1 MKRNHIIETIIDS
14 ELITPGSAVVVGVSG
29 GPDSLCLLHAL
40 VSIADMFDL
49 IIVPVH
55 VNHKLRPEADDEAA
69 HIEDICER
77 MDLDIELFEA
87 SCSELSEEAGI
98 STEEA
103 GRIIR
108 YEIFDEV
115 ALGLEEEGIPGEKI
129 MIALAHN
136 ADDQAETVLF
146 RLLRGTGPHGLAGI
160 PAVRMSEAGYL
171 IVRPL
176 LSVERK
182 EIEEYISE
190 NRLRPNIDSSNSDN
204 KYARNRIRNE
214 LIPYLE
220 KNYNPKIREHLR
232 RYARLAYMDDM
243 LLREIALSEYA
254 DDISFDDERDR
265 AVLDLTKAKDN
276 PPSVNSRIVRMML
289 EVLGLESNAT
299 YEIVNSIT
307 DLMYSDHPS
316 AGIDLPLGLRAY
328 REYDTLVFSGEEE
341 MFRPDESI
349 EIWPQVVLAREFE
362 PDEDRPYAAFD
373 FDSFSADHP
382 GSIGE
387 IVLRTRLEGDYL
399 PMKSGSKKVQDLM
412 VDCKVSRN
420 ARDSML
426 MAAIGSEVLWILP
439 SPHFTSEREREKG
452 RFSQKY
458 QISDTT
464 ERVLL
469 IELGDTM

>member
-1 MKRNHIIETIIDS
+1 MKRNRIIETIIDS
-14 ELITPGSAVVVGVSG
+14 ELIMPSSAVVVGVSG

-40 VSIADMFDL
+40 VSIADIYDL

-55 VNHKLRPEADDEAA
+55 VNHRLRPEADDEAA

-87 SCSELSEEAGI
+87 SCSELAEEEGI
-98 STEEA
+98 SVEEA

-115 ALGLEEEGIPGEKI
+115 ALGLEDEGIPREKI
-129 MIALAHN
+129 VIALAHN

-146 RLLRGTGPHGLAGI
+146 RLIRGTGPHGLGGI
-160 PAVRMSEAGYL
+160 PVVRMSAAGYL

-182 EIEEYISE
+182 EIEEYIKD
-190 NRLRPNIDSSNSDN
+190 NRLRPNIDPSNRDN
-204 KYARNRIRNE
+204 RYARNRIRNE

-220 KNYNPKIREHLR
+220 KNYNPKIKEHLR
-232 RYARLAYMDDM
+232 RYAKLAYMDDL
-243 LLREIALSEYA
+243 LLREIAMNEYG
-254 DDISFDDERDR
+254 DDISLDDGSGR
-265 AVLDLTKAKDN
+265 AVLGLSKVNEN
-276 PPSVNSRIVRMML
+276 PSSVNSRIVSMML
-289 EVLGLESNAT
+289 ELLGLESNAT
-299 YEIVNSIT
+299 YENVNAIME
-307 DLMYSDHPS
+307 LMYSEHPS
-316 AGIDLPLGLRAY
+316 AGIDLPGGIRAF
-328 REYDTLVFSGEEE
+328 RDYDRLVFSDEEE
-341 MFRPDESI
+341 IYRPDESI
-349 EIWPQVVLAREFE
+349 GIWPRVILAREFE
-362 PDEDRPYAAFD
+362 PDEDQPYAAFD
-373 FDSFSADHP
+373 FDRFSEEHP

-399 PMKSGSKKVQDLM
+399 PMKNGSKKVQDLL
-412 VDCKVSRN
+412 VDSKVNRK
-420 ARDSML
+420 ARDSLL

-439 SPHFTSEREREKG
+439 SPHFVGEREKQKG

-469 IELGDTM
+469 IELEQSM